1 MHQPQP
7 LSSGRRLRST
17 GKFLMWPC
25 MNHGYLF
32 LIVCNSGI
40 PGSVPSGIPGSA
52 NANSAFI
59 KDTTTGMA
67 TATQSALVPTQSA
80 SVAKHHHHHPNGKK
94 PGHVRTVQSNGT
106 SSTTTQPSK
115 KLGSV
120 RTAHKR
126 TSTGKSGGKSAKGK
140 NLQAQQPN
148 ASLASC
154 NAKVAAL
161 EAKIEEL
168 ERLVQERRA

>member
-106 SSTTTQPSK
+106 SSSTTTQPSK

-126 TSTGKSGGKSAKGK
+126 TSTGKSGKSTKGK